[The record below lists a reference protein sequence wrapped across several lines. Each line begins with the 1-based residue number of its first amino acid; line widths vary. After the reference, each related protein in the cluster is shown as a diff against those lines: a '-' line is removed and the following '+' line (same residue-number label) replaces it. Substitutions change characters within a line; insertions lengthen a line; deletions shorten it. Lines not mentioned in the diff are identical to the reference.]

1 MSQSTSHYW
10 RWATVALAVSVVGCD
25 SGQERVPVSG
35 RVLID
40 GQPLKTGTVMV
51 APTNDRAAFGE
62 IDSEGRFTL
71 TTEEAGDGCVVG
83 SHRATV
89 TATEVPNP
97 NELRLLIPPDYADLS
112 KSELTVTVEGP
123 TEDLLIELT
132 WDGGGPMTIRNE
144 TAGDIDPGAM

>member
-1 MSQSTSHYW
+1 MSLSRSAYW
-10 RWATVALAVSVVGCD
+10 RWAAVALAVSVMGCD

-51 APTNDRAAFGE
+51 APSNDRAAFGE

-71 TTEEAGDGCVVG
+71 TTEKEGDGCVVG

-89 TATEVPNP
+89 TATEILNP
-97 NELRLLIPPDYADLS
+97 NETRLLIPFRYSDLS
-112 KSELTVTVEGP
+112 ASTLTVTIEGP
-123 TEDLLIELT
+123 TEDLLIELL
-132 WDGGGPMTIRNE
+132 WEGDRPRTIRTE
-144 TAGDIDPGAM
+144 SAGDVDPSAM